1 MQIRRSSLQ
10 QQRQSRHVH
19 WPCRWPVSFV
29 SMEDSPAGGETFP
42 GNDEQP
48 ETTGSEAGFCRK
60 AGAARQLHEAY
71 SEYISKK
78 VNKIC
83 LPFLFFLISPR
94 IVKLDGC
101 NNQPGRLFQKNARHG
116 SSCLREQKK
125 RNSAAAALQRKKRSL
140 RTNEHIKTP

>member
-1 MQIRRSSLQ
+1 
-10 QQRQSRHVH
+10 
-19 WPCRWPVSFV
+19 
-29 SMEDSPAGGETFP
+29 MEDSPAGGETFP

-101 NNQPGRLFQKNARHG
+101 NNQPGRLFSEKRT
-116 SSCLREQKK
+116 SREQLPARAEEKK
-125 RNSAAAALQRKKRSL
+125 QRCGSFATKEKIFENKRTYQNTLTDHSHEKE
-140 RTNEHIKTP
+140 TYDN